1 MATYGD
7 AIKEHARIAAQLYKS
22 KLAEIEKL
30 AGFAISPD
38 GSNSASSRDDVKR
51 YLLAIQSV
59 GGMVGFTSAKMVV
72 ANAINKQGLPPVG
85 L

>member
-22 KLAEIEKL
+22 KLAEIEKI
-30 AGFAISPD
+30 AGFAIAAD
-38 GSNSASSRDDVKR
+38 GSNSASSSDDVKR
-51 YLLAIQSV
+51 YLQAIQTV
-59 GGMVGFTSAKMVV
+59 GGLVGLTSAKMVV
-72 ANAINKQGLPPVG
+72 TNAINKQGLPPVG